1 MTTATAVDLTTRAML
16 VRLTISQWTAR
27 KLDKKLTREVT
38 QNHGAADDAARVNK
52 SLISKERLD
61 TISKIATE
69 ARSAHY
75 RNTLPW
81 NDDGSRI
88 LPAARFMAYRDELNE
103 IRERFETAVED
114 FCRNYP
120 DYVDAER
127 TRLNGMFR
135 IEDYPTHYEIRDAY
149 SFATHIDPLPSAD
162 DFRVQLGRDET
173 ERIRQQIEER
183 TAETTNAAMIDLWNR
198 LYEVVKAAA
207 DKLSVPI
214 GEDGSI
220 FRDSLIGNVRD
231 LVAILPDLNIT
242 NDPNL
247 KTLTEEVSCCLAY
260 NDPESLRKS
269 QLDRTL
275 AAADARRILDSM
287 SQYFQPAA

>member
-1 MTTATAVDLTTRAML
+1 MTTATVDLTTRAML
-16 VRLTISQWTAR
+16 VRLSISQWTAR
-27 KLDKKLTREVT
+27 KCDKKITREVA
-38 QNHGAADDAARVNK
+38 QQHGAAEDAGRYNK
-52 SLISKERLD
+52 TLIAKERLD
-61 TISKIATE
+61 AISKIATE
-69 ARSAHY
+69 ARTAHY

-103 IRERFETAVED
+103 IESRFTAAVED

-120 DYVDAER
+120 DYVAAER

-162 DFRVQLGRDET
+162 DFRVQLSQVET

-247 KTLTEEVSCCLAY
+247 DEMVEQVKSALIHRRPDTL
-260 NDPESLRKS
+260 
-269 QLDRTL
+269 RTDAATRAL
-275 AAADARRILDSM
+275 AAQDAKSILDTM
-287 SQYFQPAA
+287 AAYFQPAA